1 VRRRWAS
8 GHLVDCHRL
17 ISPRLHL
24 PVLVGRVPR
33 NMRIFGKRL
42 AFSNPLGPL
51 DNLLNHV
58 AGRPPPSLILIG
70 ISARSTGEWLI
81 DLGPLR
87 LRHGDQLPSKT
98 KFGP

>member
-1 VRRRWAS
+1 
-8 GHLVDCHRL
+8 
-17 ISPRLHL
+17 
-24 PVLVGRVPR
+24 
-33 NMRIFGKRL
+33 
-42 AFSNPLGPL
+42 
-51 DNLLNHV
+51 
-58 AGRPPPSLILIG
+58 LIG